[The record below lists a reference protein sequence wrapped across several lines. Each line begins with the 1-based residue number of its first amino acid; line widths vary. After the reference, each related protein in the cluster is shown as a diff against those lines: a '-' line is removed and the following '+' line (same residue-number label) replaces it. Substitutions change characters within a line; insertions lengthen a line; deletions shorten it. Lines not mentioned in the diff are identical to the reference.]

1 MNHIEILKYLYDTS
15 NTFNQT
21 IQTGMKALAFTLID
35 ASPLELFVASA
46 GLNGENRTSLRKSLC
61 LSVAS
66 LGFLDV
72 ESS

>member
-1 MNHIEILKYLYDTS
+1 
-15 NTFNQT
+15 
-21 IQTGMKALAFTLID
+21 MKALAFTLID

-72 ESS
+72 EFS